1 MANIFNRTITII
13 AISAVLVLESTTSLQ
28 AQKKEL
34 SNDLI
39 WGKPQ
44 FSARAISG
52 LRSMNDGKHYS
63 SFYTNPD
70 TKETYILAYDY
81 VTGKVTDTILKS
93 SELKIM
99 IGNDVQKIQMDNY
112 EFSGDETKILIS
124 NSSESIY
131 RHSSKELNYIFDRK
145 TRRLQNLSD
154 FGKQM
159 FASFSPNGDKV
170 AFVRDNNIFVRDVA
184 TREEVKVTDD
194 GEWEHIINGWCD
206 WVYEEEFGYAPAFQ
220 WSPDG
225 KNIAFYKFDES
236 AVKRYNMAMY
246 GELYPKDYQYKYPKA
261 GEKNSTVSIH
271 IYNLAS
277 AKTTGVDIGA
287 ETDQYIPKI
296 KWTAD
301 PNKLCVLRLNRHQ
314 DKLEYML
321 ADANSGS
328 TKVILNETSKTYIDI
343 SDDLT
348 FLNDQKTFITSSEK
362 EGYKQLY
369 LYDISGKL
377 IRKITT
383 GNWDLSSF
391 YGMDATQKIFY
402 FQAGMANPTQREIY
416 KININGKGL
425 KKISSA
431 TGTNTAFFS
440 NGCNYFINY
449 YSNANTPNYITL
461 NDNTGKQIRVLEDN
475 KKLNDRL
482 AEYNLTKK
490 EFLSVTTSEGVQLN
504 AWMMKPSNFDPAK
517 KYPVFM
523 FLYGGPGSQQVLDSW
538 GGANYMWYQMLTQK
552 GYIVFCVDNRGT
564 GARGAEFKKIIHLQ
578 LGKYETI
585 DQIEAAKWI
594 GKQSYVDA
602 SRIGIQGWSYGGYMS
617 SLCITKGAD
626 VFKMAIAVAP
636 VTNWKY
642 YDSIYTE
649 RYLHTPQENKSGYE
663 DNSPINFV
671 NKLKGN
677 YLIIHGTADDN
688 VHFQNSVDMIDAMIK
703 ANKKFESAYYP
714 NKNHGILGGT
724 TRLHLYN
731 KMTDFIYNSL

>member
-1 MANIFNRTITII
+1 
-13 AISAVLVLESTTSLQ
+13 
-28 AQKKEL
+28 
-34 SNDLI
+34 
-39 WGKPQ
+39 
-44 FSARAISG
+44 
-52 LRSMNDGKHYS
+52 
-63 SFYTNPD
+63 
-70 TKETYILAYDY
+70 
-81 VTGKVTDTILKS
+81 
-93 SELKIM
+93 
-99 IGNDVQKIQMDNY
+99 
-112 EFSGDETKILIS
+112 
-124 NSSESIY
+124 
-131 RHSSKELNYIFDRK
+131 
-145 TRRLQNLSD
+145 
-154 FGKQM
+154 
-159 FASFSPNGDKV
+159 
-170 AFVRDNNIFVRDVA
+170 
-184 TREEVKVTDD
+184 
-194 GEWEHIINGWCD
+194 
-206 WVYEEEFGYAPAFQ
+206 
-220 WSPDG
+220 
-225 KNIAFYKFDES
+225 
-236 AVKRYNMAMY
+236 
-246 GELYPKDYQYKYPKA
+246 
-261 GEKNSTVSIH
+261 
-271 IYNLAS
+271 
-277 AKTTGVDIGA
+277 
-287 ETDQYIPKI
+287 
-296 KWTAD
+296 
-301 PNKLCVLRLNRHQ
+301 
-314 DKLEYML
+314 
-321 ADANSGS
+321 
-328 TKVILNETSKTYIDI
+328 
-343 SDDLT
+343 
-348 FLNDQKTFITSSEK
+348 
-362 EGYKQLY
+362 
-369 LYDISGKL
+369 
-377 IRKITT
+377 
-383 GNWDLSSF
+383 
-391 YGMDATQKIFY
+391 
-402 FQAGMANPTQREIY
+402 MANPTQREIY

-449 YSNANTPNYITL
+449 YSNANTPNFITL
-461 NDNTGKQIRVLEDN
+461 NDNAGKQIRVLEDN

-490 EFLSVTTSEGVQLN
+490 EFLTVTTSVGVQLN
-504 AWMMKPSNFDPAK
+504 AWMIKPSNFDPAK

-564 GARGAEFKKIIHLQ
+564 GARGAEFKKMTHLQ

-585 DQIEAAKWI
+585 DQIETAKWL

-688 VHFQNSVDMIDAMIK
+688 VHFQNSVDMIDAMVK